1 VNEFEMRPQ
10 HLREDHE
17 KYVHLDLY
25 PDAKPA
31 LLSLKD
37 HKRAILSHGSTEY
50 VDWADPVLQQPLR
63 IKNGIAIPS
72 DRPGKGLAWDAG
84 AVAKYRLD

>member
-1 VNEFEMRPQ
+1 VNGFEMRPQ
-10 HLREDHE
+10 HLREDHG

-31 LLSLKD
+31 LL
-37 HKRAILSHGSTEY
+37 RAILSHGSTEY
-50 VDWADPVLQQPLR
+50 VDWADPVLQRPLR
-63 IKNGIAIPS
+63 IENGMAIPS
-72 DRPGKGLAWDAG
+72 DRPGNGLAWNAE

>member
-1 VNEFEMRPQ
+1 MRLQ

-31 LLSLKD
+31 WRSLKN
-37 HKRAILSHGSTEY
+37 HKRANLSNGSTEY
-50 VDWADPVLQQPLR
+50 VDWVGPVLQPPLQ
-63 IKNGIAIPS
+63 IENGMAIPS
-72 DRPGKGLAWDAG
+72 DRPGIGLAWDAD
-84 AVAKYRLD
+84 AVAKYRFD